1 MTSIIKV
8 DTLQTAAGGV
18 PTAAD
23 LGLNVSGSVVQVQRH
38 SFTNQT
44 IMGSTSYVSVS
55 GSSFTFT
62 PKASSSTLIIVSDVS
77 CRLNG
82 TAQGM
87 MFKHYVA
94 GSAISNDAGYGH
106 ETYFNSGASDD
117 IYLRQTKSDSYSNTS
132 TSPKTI
138 ELYARDYT
146 AGGDQRVNF
155 AGRFMT
161 ATTVYEI
168 AG

>member
-18 PTAAD
+18 PTASD

-38 SFTNQT
+38 SFTNET
-44 IMGSTSYVSVS
+44 LIGSTSYVSVS

-82 TAQGM
+82 TASGM

-94 GSAISNDAGYGH
+94 GSAISNDANYGH
-106 ETYFNSGASDD
+106 EIYFNTGTSDD

-138 ELYARDYT
+138 ELYARDYN

-155 AGRFMT
+155 SGRFMSST
-161 ATTVYEI
+161 IVYEI

>member
-8 DTLQTAAGGV
+8 DQIQNAAGGT

-38 SFTNQT
+38 SFTDET
-44 IMGSTSYVSVS
+44 IIGSTSYVSVS

-82 TAQGM
+82 AAQGM
-87 MFKHYVA
+87 MYKHYVA
-94 GSAISNDAGYGH
+94 GSSISYDAGYGH
-106 ETYFNSGASDD
+106 ETYLDAGTSDV
-117 IYLRQTKSDSYSNTS
+117 YMRQTKSDSYTNTS

-138 ELYARDYT
+138 ELYAREYS
-146 AGGDQRVNF
+146 AGGDQRVNLY
-155 AGRFMT
+155 GRFMSST
-161 ATTVYEI
+161 IVYEI

>member
-8 DTLQTAAGGV
+8 DQIQTAAGGT

-23 LGLNVSGSVVQVQRH
+23 LGLNVTGSVLQVQRH

-44 IMGSTSYVSVS
+44 SIGSTSYVSVS

-77 CRLNG
+77 CRVNG
-82 TAQGM
+82 TSQGM
-87 MFKHYVA
+87 MYKHYVA
-94 GSAISNDAGYGH
+94 GSSISNDVGYGH
-106 ETYFNSGASDD
+106 ETYFNTSTSVD

-138 ELYARDYT
+138 ELYARDYNT
-146 AGGDQRVNF
+146 GGDQKVNF
-155 AGRFMT
+155 GGRFMSST
-161 ATTVYEI
+161 IVYEI